1 MYNIKLDISLL
12 MFYWNPSL
20 TIGTGGNGYYIFCG
34 PTKPGERRKP
44 KDDIDACCQRHDK
57 CYDKLDVSLFGLWKS
72 LTDDKLSPLL

>member
-1 MYNIKLDISLL
+1 

-57 CYDKLDVSLFGLWKS
+57 CYDKLDVSLFGKAS
-72 LTDDKLSPLL
+72 LTIYCFLCCRINIVVVI